1 MPPGAPA
8 GKQIQLC
15 YIQAESS
22 STSTGVTNIQL
33 N

>member
-1 MPPGAPA
+1 MPPGAPVV
-8 GKQIQLC
+8 KQIQLY

-22 STSTGVTNIQL
+22 STNTGVKNVQL